1 MTADEF
7 AKAFYLERKATL
19 DTYFSNQDTEISKLI
34 KSMELNEKNNERLRQ
49 IISGVLRDNMY
60 SILLGLDGSSQIG
73 GHQEKYKLTDEKG
86 NELTGGE
93 IEASAWEY
101 FHNHRYEQQNSKA
114 DFIAELTFRSTEEGG
129 RRTPAR
135 SGYRPQV
142 KFIFDDMQ
150 TSGEQTYIDR
160 DWVFPGDS
168 VTATIRIIAVE
179 HFQNKLTSGLT
190 FEFREA
196 STVIGTGRILH
207 ILNPKLKR

>member
-7 AKAFYLERKATL
+7 AKAFYLERKSSL
-19 DTYFSNQDTEISKLI
+19 ETYFSNQDTEVSNLI
-34 KSMELNEKNNERLRQ
+34 KSMELDMKNHERLRQ
-49 IISGVLRDNMY
+49 IIAGVLRDNMY
-60 SILLGLDGSSQIG
+60 SILLALDGSAQIG
-73 GHQEKYKLTDEKG
+73 GHQELFKLTDEQG

-93 IEASAWEY
+93 LEASAWEY
-101 FHNHRYEQQNSKA
+101 FHNQSYEQQNSKA
-114 DFIAELTFRSTEEGG
+114 DFIAELTFMSTEDGG
-129 RRTPAR
+129 RKTPAR

-142 KFIFDDMQ
+142 KFEFDEMQ
-150 TSGEQTYIDR
+150 TSGEHTYIDR

-168 VTATIRIIAVE
+168 VTALIRIIAVE
-179 HFQNKLTSGLT
+179 HFQARLSDGLT